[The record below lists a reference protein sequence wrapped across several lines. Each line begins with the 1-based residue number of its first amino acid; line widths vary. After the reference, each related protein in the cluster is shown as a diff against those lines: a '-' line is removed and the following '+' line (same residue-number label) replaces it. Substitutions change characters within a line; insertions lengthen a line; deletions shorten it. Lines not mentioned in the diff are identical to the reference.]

1 MGSIRYQKVPGK
13 RYICRQAQSYYLRI
27 FSQNINEKRPATPEG
42 LAELDAILEK
52 TLPLMMAKVKGRA
65 KARAQAKPKAKAK
78 GRAKAS
84 GKARARVKA
93 KAKCKGKPK
102 AKSVSAEPNGKRKP
116 DLERA
121 EVCTLTKAAK
131 VGCSNKRNRKLVL
144 YKGWLSQ

>member
-13 RYICRQAQSYYLRI
+13 RYIFRQAKSYCLRI
-27 FSQNINEKRPATPEG
+27 FSQKINEKRPATPEG

-121 EVCTLTKAAK
+121 EVCTLTTAAK